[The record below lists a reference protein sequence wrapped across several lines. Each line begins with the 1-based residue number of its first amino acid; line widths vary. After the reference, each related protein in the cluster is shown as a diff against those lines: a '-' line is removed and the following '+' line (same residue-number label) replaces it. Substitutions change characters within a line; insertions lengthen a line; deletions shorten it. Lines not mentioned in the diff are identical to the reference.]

1 MDLIELSQGDKK
13 LTTYPFDI
21 RQEEVIVNN
30 VIIQSEQLGDLFRL
44 SIREQSPIDKLTSRE
59 QQVVEGV
66 TQGLSFKQIAKKL
79 DLSPSTVSNHL
90 YRIYQKLN
98 INNRSQLADLIQ
110 IK

>member
-1 MDLIELSQGDKK
+1 MN
-13 LTTYPFDI
+13 LTNYPFDTQQAEI
-21 RQEEVIVNN
+21 IVGNI
-30 VIIQSEQLGDLFRL
+30 IIQSEQLGDMFRL
-44 SIREQSPIDKLTSRE
+44 SIREQSPIDKLTLRE

-79 DLSPSTVSNHL
+79 GLSPSTVSNHL

-98 INNRSQLADLIQ
+98 INNRSELADLIQ

>member
-1 MDLIELSQGDKK
+1 L
-13 LTTYPFDI
+13 
-21 RQEEVIVNN
+21 
-30 VIIQSEQLGDLFRL
+30 
-44 SIREQSPIDKLTSRE
+44 RE

-79 DLSPSTVSNHL
+79 ELSPSTVSNHL

-98 INNRSQLADLIQ
+98 INNRSQLADMIQ